1 MANWIKNNF
10 CFILFEPLLQG
21 KVIFSLTNSFLIIYR
36 FILVFHLQSA
46 FSFLPAMDMLC
57 YRSIF
62 IYGIELVKSIWFL
75 RLLYRLLPSP
85 FTWLLSNHITIASC
99 QLELITNSRLT
110 LLCSYQIR
118 IQLSKFLKKETSWF
132 MM

>member
-21 KVIFSLTNSFLIIYR
+21 KVIFSLTNLFLIIYR

-46 FSFLPAMDMLC
+46 FLFLPAMDMLC

-85 FTWLLSNHITIASC
+85 FTWLLRNHITTASC
-99 QLELITNSRLT
+99 QLKLITNSRLT

-118 IQLSKFLKKETSWF
+118 IQLSKFLKKETS
-132 MM
+132 